1 LAQGRILPREDG
13 IEGGAIQLR
22 HPQVTH
28 NHVIGLRLELGQGV
42 PAIARRADDVA
53 IAPQESG
60 QGADDARLIVNH

>member
-28 NHVIGLRLELGQGV
+28 NHVIGLRLELGQGL

-53 IAPQESG
+53 IAAQESG